1 MRATTLLRN
10 LIGIPDLSVRS
21 FDIDGHDLLIEV
33 APRWRKPRC
42 GRCERRAP
50 GYDQARERRW
60 RHLGLGEIRLYL
72 CYAPRRVACL
82 ACGIRTEQVPWAE
95 AGSRFTR
102 DFEEMVAYL
111 TRVTDKTQVTRLMA
125 IAWRTVGDIVKRVVA
140 RKEDP
145 ERLSDLRWIGIDE
158 FSHRKGQRYITLVVD
173 HVKRRVVWAAEGRD
187 SATIRRFFDEV
198 GPEGRASIEG
208 VTTDM
213 ATWFLKAVRENIP
226 HAEVVIDRFHVQKLA
241 TDALDEVRRI
251 QQRTTRGTP
260 LGRTIFRS
268 RFALLKNHGD
278 LNAKQR
284 MKLSEIEKTNKPLFR
299 AYLLKEGLAA
309 ALDYRQPKRAERALR
324 EWMAWAARSRLAPF
338 VRTGRTIRKHLDG
351 ILAYIKGRMTN
362 GLVEGINNRM
372 RMVARR
378 AFGFHGADALIALLF
393 LCCGGIQLNPRLP

>member
-1 MRATTLLRN
+1 MRSTTLLRH
-10 LIGIPDLSVRS
+10 LVGIPDLFVRS
-21 FDIDGHDLLIEV
+21 VEIAGPNLLIEV

-42 GRCERRAP
+42 GRCKQRAP
-50 GYDQARERRW
+50 GYDRARERRW
-60 RHLGLGEIRLYL
+60 RHLGLGEIRLHL
-72 CYAPRRVACL
+72 CYAPRRVACP

-102 DFEEMVAYL
+102 DFEEMAAYL

-125 IAWRTVGDIVKRVVA
+125 IAWRTVGAIVERVVA
-140 RKEDP
+140 RKQDP

-173 HVKRRVVWAAEGRD
+173 HVRRRVVWAAEGKD
-187 SATIRRFFDEV
+187 SATIRRFFDEL

-213 ATWFLKAVRENIP
+213 ATWFLKAVRENLP

-278 LNAKQR
+278 LDARQR
-284 MKLSEIEKTNKPLFR
+284 MKLSEIEKTNRPLFR
-299 AYLLKEGLAA
+299 AYLLKEALAA

-338 VRTGRTIRKHLDG
+338 VRTGRTIRKHFDG

-362 GLVEGINNRM
+362 GFVEGINNRM

-378 AFGFHGADALIALLF
+378 AFGFHSAGALIALLF

>member
-1 MRATTLLRN
+1 MRSTTLLRH
-10 LIGIPDLSVRS
+10 LVGIPDLFVRS
-21 FDIDGHDLLIEV
+21 VEIEGQDLLIEV
-33 APRWRKPRC
+33 TPRWRKPRC
-42 GRCERRAP
+42 GRCEQGAP
-50 GYDQARERRW
+50 GYDRARERRW
-60 RHLGLGEIRLYL
+60 RHLGLGEIRLSL
-72 CYAPRRVACL
+72 CYAPRRVACP
-82 ACGIRTEQVPWAE
+82 ACGIRTEQIPWAE

-125 IAWRTVGDIVKRVVA
+125 IAWRTVGSIVKRVVA
-140 RKEDP
+140 RKQDP

-173 HVKRRVVWAAEGRD
+173 HVKRRVVWAAKGRD
-187 SATIRRFFDEV
+187 SATIRRFFDEL

>member
-1 MRATTLLRN
+1 MRSTTLLRHLVGSPDLFVRSVEIEGQN
-10 LIGIPDLSVRS
+10 LLIG
-21 FDIDGHDLLIEV
+21 V

-42 GRCERRAP
+42 GRCKQRAT
-50 GYDQARERRW
+50 GYDRARERRW
-60 RHLGLGEIRLYL
+60 RHLGLGEIRLHL
-72 CYAPRRVACL
+72 CYAPRRVACP

-125 IAWRTVGDIVKRVVA
+125 IAWRTVGAIVERVVA
-140 RKEDP
+140 RKQDP

-173 HVKRRVVWAAEGRD
+173 HVRRRVVWAAEGKD
-187 SATIRRFFDEV
+187 SATIRRFFDEL
-198 GPEGRASIEG
+198 GPGGRASIQG

-213 ATWFLKAVRENIP
+213 ATWFLKAVRENVP
-226 HAEVVIDRFHVQKLA
+226 HAEIVIDRFHVQKLA

-278 LNAKQR
+278 LDARQR
-284 MKLSEIEKTNKPLFR
+284 MKLSEIEKTNRPLFR
-299 AYLLKEGLAA
+299 AYLLKEALAA

-338 VRTGRTIRKHLDG
+338 VRTGRTIRKHFDG

-362 GLVEGINNRM
+362 GFVEGINNRM

-378 AFGFHGADALIALLF
+378 AFGFHSAGALIALLF
-393 LCCGGIQLNPRLP
+393 LCCGGIQLHPRLP